1 MAAPGESR
9 VTLTL
14 ALDLSHWRRHDKAH
28 WVQVL
33 ANAATEGAPD
43 LLHAEG
49 YEIHDTLIYVRM
61 RSKCAP
67 KQLRK
72 LWDGDDSL
80 MRLRARLADL
90 GARTEIE
97 IEKDEPESG

>member
-1 MAAPGESR
+1 MAEPVESR

-28 WVQVL
+28 WAQVL
-33 ANAATEGAPD
+33 AHAANEGAPH
-43 LLHAEG
+43 LLHVEG
-49 YEIHDTLIYVRM
+49 YELHDTLMYVRM
-61 RSKCAP
+61 RSPRAP
-67 KQLRK
+67 KKLRK
-72 LWDGDDSL
+72 LWDDDDSL

-97 IEKDEPESG
+97 IDEG